1 MNTSAEIQP
10 VDYLILGHITRDI
23 TPDGPRLG
31 GTAAFSALLAK
42 RLGVEVGLVTST
54 GPGLNLNPLSGI
66 PMVNVPARQST
77 TFENRYI
84 LSGRMQIIHQ
94 LAEPLKYDHIPRPW
108 RSARLVHLAPVA
120 GEINP
125 WLIDRFPASS
135 LGCTLQGWLRQWDS
149 SGSIRAKPLPASFS
163 SAPPG
168 SAAVLSREDIG
179 GEEQDIDRLIPLFA
193 HLVVTKGKAG
203 ADIYAGGKILP
214 VDTTPQEETDPTGA
228 GDIFAAAFF
237 ISLFLEGTPLL
248 DAAQRATSLAAKSV
262 RRVGIAG
269 VPNTMELVN
278 MHEVQ

>member
-1 MNTSAEIQP
+1 MNICAEIPP

-23 TPDGPRLG
+23 TPNGSRLG

-42 RLGVEVGLVTST
+42 RLGIEIGLVTST

-66 PMVNVPARQST
+66 PMVNVSAGQST

-84 LSGRMQIIHQ
+84 LSGRRQIIHQ

-120 GEINP
+120 GEIHP
-125 WLIDRFPASS
+125 CLIDRFPNSC
-135 LGCTLQGWLRQWDS
+135 LGFTLQGWLRHRDS
-149 SGSIRAKPLPASFS
+149 SGSVHAKPLPASFS
-163 SAPPG
+163 AAPPG

-179 GEEQDIDRLIPLFA
+179 AESIDRLIPLFP

-203 ADIYAGGKILP
+203 ADIYTGGKIIP
-214 VDTTPQEETDPTGA
+214 VHTTPLEETDPTGA

-237 ISLFLEGTPLL
+237 IRLFLQGTPLL
-248 DAAQRATSLAAKSV
+248 DAAQWATSLAAKSV
-262 RRVGIAG
+262 RRAGIAG
-269 VPNTMELVN
+269 VPNTMELRN